1 MFKSIS
7 WQEFLYA
14 VALLSGGYYVI
25 VVAVFYSKDIL
36 NKLRGMPATS
46 PKGSP
51 AKTQI
56 NKSEKFMGSIS
67 TAASPKKIP
76 IKVSTAGSDELII
89 ETDPEE
95 LNAANRADSPAAELL
110 DHLENLFL
118 IMATEKIEKVKYLKS
133 IRTLYLQYTHYH
145 EAVRQEVNAFVIDHF
160 KKNNSDLIL
169 SSEEL
174 TTLWLDGKGE
184 TIYQSSTINN
194 YEK

>member
-25 VVAVFYSKDIL
+25 VVTVFYSKDIL
-36 NKLRGMPATS
+36 NKLRGIPANS
-46 PKGSP
+46 PKANP
-51 AKTQI
+51 AKTQV
-56 NKSEKFMGSIS
+56 NKSEKFMGAIS
-67 TAASPKKIP
+67 TVSPKKIP
-76 IKVSTAGSDELII
+76 IKVSTAGSEELII
-89 ETDPEE
+89 ESDPEE

-133 IRTLYLQYTHYH
+133 IRTLYQQYTHYS
-145 EAVRQEVNAFVIDHF
+145 EDVRQEVNAFVIDHF
-160 KKNNSDLIL
+160 KTKNSEVTV
-169 SSEEL
+169 SVEEL
-174 TTLWLDGKGE
+174 TTLWLDEKDQ

>member
-25 VVAVFYSKDIL
+25 VVAVFYSRDIL
-36 NKLRGMPATS
+36 KKLRGVPAIS
-46 PKGSP
+46 PKANP
-51 AKTQI
+51 TKTQV
-56 NKSEKFMGSIS
+56 NRSEKFMGAIS
-67 TAASPKKIP
+67 TASPKKIP

-89 ETDPEE
+89 ESDPEE
-95 LNAANRADSPAAELL
+95 LNAANRADSAAAELL

-133 IRTLYLQYTHYH
+133 IRTLYLQYTHYT

-160 KKNNSDLIL
+160 KTKKSEITF
-169 SSEEL
+169 STEEL
-174 TTLWLDGKGE
+174 TTLWLDEKQQ

>member
-36 NKLRGMPATS
+36 NKVRGIPSTS
-46 PKGSP
+46 AKPNQ
-51 AKTQI
+51 AKTQL
-56 NKSEKFMGSIS
+56 NKSEKFMGAIS
-67 TAASPKKIP
+67 TASPKKIP
-76 IKVSTAGSDELII
+76 IKVSTAGSEDLII
-89 ETDPEE
+89 ESDPEE

-133 IRTLYLQYTHYH
+133 IRTLYQQYTHYN

-160 KKNNSDLIL
+160 KTKN
-169 SSEEL
+169 SEVTVSTQEL
-174 TTLWLDGKGE
+174 ATLWLDEKE
-184 TIYQSSTINN
+184 QTIYQSSTINN

>member
-25 VVAVFYSKDIL
+25 VVAVFYSRDIL
-36 NKLRGMPATS
+36 NRLRGIPATS
-46 PKGSP
+46 AKVNP
-51 AKTQI
+51 AKTQTP
-56 NKSEKFMGSIS
+56 KSEKFMGAIS
-67 TAASPKKIP
+67 TASPKKIP

-89 ETDPEE
+89 ESDPDE

-118 IMATEKIEKVKYLKS
+118 IMATEKIEKVKYFKS
-133 IRTLYLQYTHYH
+133 IRTLYLQYTHYS
-145 EAVRQEVNAFVIDHF
+145 EAVRQEVNAFVMDYF
-160 KKNNSDLIL
+160 KTKNSEVII
-169 SSEEL
+169 SAEEL
-174 TTLWLDGKGE
+174 TTLWLDEKE
-184 TIYQSSTINN
+184 QTIYQSSIINN

>member
-14 VALLSGGYYVI
+14 VAVLSGGYYIIVI
-25 VVAVFYSKDIL
+25 AVFYSRDIL
-36 NKLRGMPATS
+36 NKLRGAPATS
-46 PKGSP
+46 PKADP
-51 AKTQI
+51 V
-56 NKSEKFMGSIS
+56 NKKLNRSEKFMGAIS
-67 TAASPKKIP
+67 TAPPKKIP

-89 ETDPEE
+89 ESDTEE

-118 IMATEKIEKVKYLKS
+118 IMATEKIEKAKYMKS
-133 IRTLYLQYTHYH
+133 IRTLFLQYTHYNGT
-145 EAVRQEVNAFVIDHF
+145 VRQEVNAFVIDHF
-160 KKNNSDLIL
+160 KTSNAELFFSM
-169 SSEEL
+169 EEL
-174 TTLWLDGKGE
+174 TTLWLDEKDQ

>member
-25 VVAVFYSKDIL
+25 VVAVFYSRDIL
-36 NKLRGMPATS
+36 NKLRGIPATS
-46 PKGSP
+46 AKANP

-56 NKSEKFMGSIS
+56 NKSKKFMGAIS
-67 TAASPKKIP
+67 TASPKKIP
-76 IKVSTAGSDELII
+76 IKVSTAGSEELII
-89 ETDPEE
+89 ESDPEE

-133 IRTLYLQYTHYH
+133 IRTLYLQYTHYS
-145 EAVRQEVNAFVIDHF
+145 ESVRQEVNVFVIDYF
-160 KKNNSDLIL
+160 KTKNSEVIIAA
-169 SSEEL
+169 EEL
-174 TTLWLDGKGE
+174 TTLWLDEKE
-184 TIYQSSTINN
+184 QTIYQSSTKNN

>member
-46 PKGSP
+46 PKKSP
-51 AKTQI
+51 TKTQI
-56 NKSEKFMGSIS
+56 NKNEKFMGAIS
-67 TAASPKKIP
+67 PSSPKKIP
-76 IKVSTAGSDELII
+76 IKVSTAEADELII
-89 ETDPEE
+89 ESDPEE

-118 IMATEKIEKVKYLKS
+118 IMATESIEKAKYLKS

-145 EAVRQEVNAFVIDHF
+145 EAVRQEVNAFVIDYF
-160 KKNNSDLIL
+160 KKNKSDLIL

-174 TTLWLDGKGE
+174 TTLWLDEKDQ